1 MKGGLETEYDS
12 NNRWELYE
20 DATNE
25 WRQRKFG
32 NKGRVVEKVSRMNAL
47 RLVAI
52 VLPVAF
58 LLACGT
64 SKTTLSIEKG
74 PTTPLHRA
82 AADGEPEAVTLLLD
96 GGADIEARN
105 ENGGTPLHVAV
116 ENNGPEVVALF
127 LDRGADIEARS
138 DAGHTPLHLATGHNE
153 LEVVALLL
161 DRGANIEA
169 SPETRHTPLHY
180 AAGHNKPEVVALLLD
195 EGANIEARTEKG
207 ATPLHT
213 AARYN
218 NLEMVALL
226 LDRGANVEAREDD
239 GPLQASPKGLLLRT
253 LLVSLTLALEA
264 WESSLAP
271 DKEKWEPDKEAIAD
285 SLDGPDMIYRIGRHT
300 PLHYA
305 AGYNKLEVVA
315 LLLDKGADIHALSTL
330 GITPLHF
337 AARYNTPEV
346 VVLLLDRGAPPD
358 ALDNGDFTPLYYAEK
373 NEHLK
378 GSSVLERLK
387 VTQE

>member
-1 MKGGLETEYDS
+1 
-12 NNRWELYE
+12 
-20 DATNE
+20 
-25 WRQRKFG
+25 
-32 NKGRVVEKVSRMNAL
+32 MNAL

-52 VLPVAF
+52 VSPMVF

-64 SKTTLSIEKG
+64 SGTTLPIESG
-74 PTTPLHRA
+74 ATTPLHNA
-82 AADGEPEAVTLLLD
+82 AENDEAK
-96 GGADIEARN
+96 
-105 ENGGTPLHVAV
+105 
-116 ENNGPEVVALF
+116 VVASL
-127 LDRGADIEARS
+127 LDRGADIEARNEKGS
-138 DAGHTPLHLATGHNE
+138 TPLHVAAEYNE
-153 LEVVALLL
+153 SEVVALLL
-161 DRGANIEA
+161 DRGANIE
-169 SPETRHTPLHY
+169 SHTKRGVTPLHL
-180 AAGHNKPEVVALLLD
+180 AAAHNKPEVVALFLD
-195 EGANIEARTEKG
+195 RGANIEARPESG
-207 ATPLHT
+207 RTPLHF

-218 NLEMVALL
+218 KPEVVELL
-226 LDRGANVEAREDD
+226 LDRGANIAARNEKGTTPLHFAARYNKPEVVALFLDRGANIEALEDD
-239 GPLQASPKGLLLRT
+239 GPLQANPKGLLLRT

-305 AGYNKLEVVA
+305 AGYNKPEVVE
-315 LLLDKGADIHALSTL
+315 LLLDKGADVHARSTL
-330 GITPLHF
+330 GITPLHY

-346 VVLLLDRGAPPD
+346 VALLLDRGAPFD
-358 ALDNGDFTPLYYAEK
+358 VLDNGDFTPLDYAEN

>member
-1 MKGGLETEYDS
+1 MIGGLETGYDS
-12 NNRWELYE
+12 GNRRELYE
-20 DATNE
+20 GATNE
-25 WRQRKFG
+25 WRRRKFG
-32 NKGRVVEKVSRMNAL
+32 NKGRAVEKVSRMNAL

-58 LLACGT
+58 LIACGT
-64 SKTTLSIEKG
+64 NGTTLSVDTG
-74 PTTPLHRA
+74 PTTPLHNA
-82 AADGEPEAVTLLLD
+82 ATEDEPEVVALLLD
-96 GGADIEARN
+96 RGADIEAHN
-105 ENGGTPLHVAV
+105 EKGATPLHVAAAH
-116 ENNGPEVVALF
+116 NKPEVVALL

-138 DAGHTPLHLATGHNE
+138 ATGHTPLHYAAGYNKPEVVE
-153 LEVVALLL
+153 LLLDRGADIESSPDTEHTPLHYAAGDNKPEVVALLL

-169 SPETRHTPLHY
+169 RTEKGTTPLHVATRY
-180 AAGHNKPEVVALLLD
+180 NKPEVV
-195 EGANIEARTEKG
+195 E
-207 ATPLHT
+207 
-213 AARYN
+213 
-218 NLEMVALL
+218 LL
-226 LDRGANVEAREDD
+226 LDRGANIEAREDD
-239 GPLQASPKGLLLRT
+239 GPLQASPKGLFLRT

-271 DKEKWEPDKEAIAD
+271 DKEGWEPDREAIAD
-285 SLDGPDMIYRIGRHT
+285 SLDGPDMIYRVGRHT

-305 AGYNKLEVVA
+305 AGYNKPEVVE
-315 LLLDKGADIHALSTL
+315 LLLDKGADIHARSTL

-346 VVLLLDRGAPPD
+346 VALLLDRGAPFD
-358 ALDNGDFTPLYYAEK
+358 VLDNGDFTPLDYAEN